1 MVRAHKK
8 HELNQEKLDVLEILK
23 SEIHK
28 VEDTL
33 RKVDDFYNKD
43 LRKLEKLSDKIAQ
56 VGGSWGFIFGFF
68 IFLAV
73 WVILN
78 AIVLSAS
85 AFDPYPFILLNLFMS
100 MLASIQAPIILM
112 STNRS
117 AKRDQARLEID
128 LEKDLR
134 DLHVDQSSHEVLL
147 ELHRDMKTVKKKL
160 GVK

>member
-1 MVRAHKK
+1 MAKAAKRPYYNA
-8 HELNQEKLDVLEILK
+8 EYIDVVEILK

-33 RKVDDFYNKD
+33 KKVDEFYKKD
-43 LRKLEKLSDKIAQ
+43 LRKLDRLSDKIAR
-56 VGGSWGFIFGFF
+56 VGGSWGFILGFF
-68 IFLAV
+68 LFLGV

-78 AIVLSAS
+78 AVVLTVY

-112 STNRS
+112 STNR
-117 AKRDQARLEID
+117 AAHRDQARLEID

-134 DLHVDQSSHEVLL
+134 DLHVDQGSHLIL
-147 ELHRDMKTVKKKL
+147 IGLQRDMKAVKQKL
-160 GVK
+160 GLK

>member
-1 MVRAHKK
+1 MMARAKKSFSTEPLDMV
-8 HELNQEKLDVLEILK
+8 EILK

-28 VEDTL
+28 VEETL
-33 RKVDDFYNKD
+33 KKVDEFYQKD
-43 LRKLEKLSDKIAQ
+43 LRKLDRLSDKIAQ
-56 VGGSWGFIFGFF
+56 VGGSWTFITGFF
-68 IFLAV
+68 LFLAV

-78 AIVLSAS
+78 VVLLKTY

-117 AKRDQARLEID
+117 ARRDQARLEID

-134 DLHVDQSSHEVLL
+134 DLHVDQSSHLL
-147 ELHRDMKTVKKKL
+147 LMGLQKDMKAVKQKL
-160 GVK
+160 GLK